1 MEEKFAQIRAIL
13 ALAEDD
19 MTKFLEKGNKTAGTI
34 LRKNLQQVREL
45 SQDIRKEVLEKRK

>member
-19 MTKFLEKGNKTAGTI
+19 MTKFLEKGNKTAGTR